1 MKILWGVY
9 VIIGLAAFI
18 LSFLIQG
25 YVFSKISEMV
35 MISFI
40 FAAIFEGAKVMT
52 IIVPYFQSEKN
63 DHRETSSFR
72 AGVNVYRL
80 LLLLVSIGCS
90 ISMLAN
96 FLDKPNFD
104 KVLVAEK
111 KMIENNYKENEQSL
125 NKEFE
130 KNMANLTKTKKEIA
144 QKYQD
149 RYTRLADYYE
159 PRIEKEERLRDDE
172 FENIINGIRKGERW
186 HEHNRKVEFLT
197 TAYLDEQNQLRE
209 QEDQEIKSKE
219 NSIKQYYLKKSDDLR
234 TERETALAGIE
245 YRLQDDS
252 RTNNQMILSLIS
264 TLKKGFDVTF
274 RYESLVVMFAVIT
287 AFLLEATIYVI
298 FNYVSITHREIFSFK
313 QDMFV
318 ANEKLRAEAENEL
331 HKDNIKFESRKNRI
345 KTQMNNLKDNVFNF
359 GTGKPVA

>member
-9 VIIGLAAFI
+9 VFIGLAAFV

-25 YVFSKISEMV
+25 YVFSKISGMIA
-35 MISFI
+35 ISFI
-40 FAAIFEGAKVMT
+40 FAAIFEGAKIMT
-52 IIVPYFQSEKN
+52 IIMHRFQSEKN
-63 DHRETSSFR
+63 EHQVKPGFL
-72 AGVNVYRL
+72 AGIKTYQL
-80 LLLLVSIGCS
+80 MLFLVSVGCS

-130 KNMANLTKTKKEIA
+130 QNMANLTKIKKEIA

-149 RYTRLADYYE
+149 RYTRLAKYYE
-159 PRIEKEERLRDDE
+159 PRIEKEEHLRDFE
-172 FENIINGIRKGERW
+172 FENIINNVRKGPRW
-186 HEHNRKVEFLT
+186 EEHNRKVALLT

-219 NSIKQYYLKKSDDLR
+219 NSIKQYYLKKSEDLR
-234 TERETALAGIE
+234 TERETALAGVE
-245 YRLQDDS
+245 KLLQNDS
-252 RTNNQMILSLIS
+252 RTNNQMISSLIS
-264 TLKKGFDVTF
+264 TLKKGFDVTIK
-274 RYESLVVMFAVIT
+274 YDLIVVMFAIIT
-287 AFLLEATIYVI
+287 AALLESTIYVI
-298 FNYVSITHREIFSFK
+298 FNYVSITHQGIFSFK
-313 QDMFV
+313 QDMFIR
-318 ANEKLRAEAENEL
+318 NEKMRAAAESEL
-331 HKDNIKFESRKNRI
+331 HRDNINFESRKNRI